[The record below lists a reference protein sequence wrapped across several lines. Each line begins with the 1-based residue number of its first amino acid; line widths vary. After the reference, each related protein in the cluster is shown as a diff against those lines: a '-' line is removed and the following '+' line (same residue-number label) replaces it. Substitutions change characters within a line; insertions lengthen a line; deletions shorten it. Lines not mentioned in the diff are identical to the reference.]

1 MNISPAFLNKN
12 FRTTV
17 MMLIVM
23 VNGLKDISI
32 KKKTDIR
39 QVIDIHTIVY
49 VKEIKKAFSFNI
61 FYVTRRHVNLYSVI
75 NPISCN
81 VPVLCIITEIY
92 VTTLY

>member
-32 KKKTDIR
+32 KKKTDIDR
-39 QVIDIHTIVY
+39 YTYHRIRKGNQ
-49 VKEIKKAFSFNI
+49 KGI
-61 FYVTRRHVNLYSVI
+61 FL
-75 NPISCN
+75 
-81 VPVLCIITEIY
+81 
-92 VTTLY
+92 